1 MEELLLGFGLLCL
14 IGILASIGWIW
25 EKIRGKIRGK
35 RAPGYNYPD
44 EDICILMKELVRTH
58 LFKTIALIVSS
69 VIITAAFRKW
79 FNTDTEITFV
89 IVLMFTSLIFIY
101 LGKKLKR

>member
-1 MEELLLGFGLLCL
+1 MLGFGTLLL

-58 LFKTIALIVSS
+58 LFKTIHLIASS

-89 IVLMFTSLIFIY
+89 IALTGLIFIY

>member
-1 MEELLLGFGLLCL
+1 LLGFGLLCL

-25 EKIRGKIRGK
+25 EKIRGK
-35 RAPGYNYPD
+35 RAPSYDNPD
-44 EDICILMKELVRTH
+44 DDNICMLMKELLKTH
-58 LFKTIALIVSS
+58 LFKTIALIASS